1 LLSGKAGGIRLS
13 KGLALERRGCAR
25 NSGVFILV
33 RILLGSLVFLS
44 LNTIFYVPGEAMLTA
59 AQGVKANVFLF
70 IGVLAVLF
78 FMALF
83 SLIIPFPLNNVLT
96 SVNENLSSIAQ
107 KTRWL
112 ELLVFITSM
121 ILLFAEVSVFYQVL
135 LFGIILFGLH
145 LIVVGYL
152 VFISGYLGRVLG
164 ISLILGGSLGYLF
177 ESLTHTLAPDSILL
191 STYGVIFAIVAEV
204 ALAFTL
210 IIKALQMNLESP
222 DTKERVIKILERLG
236 EATTSE
242 IIEEASKESDECKDR
257 VPRNL
262 ILLEQEERI
271 TKRLSREKKGYVW
284 TLAR

>member
-1 LLSGKAGGIRLS
+1 MS